1 MNKLSTTYIRFKV
14 LFFASIVAVIALS
27 LASCEKNLGVTPLPY
42 TGTVSIQCLLSP
54 NEVPQLYL
62 DRTVPYFDP
71 KQTNAQLFIRDAV
84 VKITSGGQT
93 DVLRPDSTYNGF
105 RCGFEYF
112 YRGKIAIKTNSI
124 YQLDIQWQWQNYTA
138 TATTDLP
145 VTPVENSSYIQAFN
159 DLYGEH
165 EGVVINFKDQNKPNL
180 YYRYTMARMIDSTAR
195 DAGGTKSPCLTDKK
209 VRILEIG
216 RTTYASK
223 GSSGLTIVAEPTF
236 KHKNGDV
243 GYIRLQTMDK
253 NAYDFYDQLDRQKL
267 SQFNPFVEPVFLKPT
282 QFKNAFGV
290 FGAIAVSDSVKF
302 VYPE

>member
-1 MNKLSTTYIRFKV
+1 MDSLSTTYISFKV
-14 LFFASIVAVIALS
+14 LFFASIVATLS
-27 LASCEKNLGVTPLPY
+27 SCEKNFSVTPLPY

-54 NEVPQLYL
+54 SEVPQLSL
-62 DRTVPYFDP
+62 SRTVPYFDA
-71 KQTNAQLFIRDAV
+71 KQSNAQLFIRDAI
-84 VKITSGGQT
+84 VKITGGGQT
-93 DVLRPDSTYNGF
+93 DILRPDSTYNGF

-112 YRGKIAIKTNSI
+112 YKGKTAIKPNVM
-124 YQLDIQWQWQNYTA
+124 YQLDIQWQGQNYVA
-138 TATTDLP
+138 TANTDLS
-145 VTPVENSSYIQAFN
+145 VTPVESVSYVQAFN

-165 EGVVINFKDQNKPNL
+165 EGIIINFKDQNKPNL

-223 GSSGLTIVAEPTF
+223 GNGGLTIVAEPTF

-282 QFKNAFGV
+282 QFKNAFGA
-290 FGAIAVSDSVKF
+290 FGAISVSDSVKF